1 MSVLIH
7 MGGALAVGLAGGIWI
22 GRKLAIRRMI
32 RAIQGRLVVLNVIED
47 EDDRDYHEK
56 FQHCWHRGEWFT
68 PSADLLELIQ
78 SLDTFT
84 GWVTRKS
91 LRDKMRLYEAICR

>member
-1 MSVLIH
+1 MVYFIQDT
-7 MGGALAVGLAGGIWI
+7 VNKFIKI
-22 GRKLAIRRMI
+22 GKTSGSLDDRLST
-32 RAIQGRLVVLNVIED
+32 IQTGNPNRLVVLNVIED
-47 EDDRDYHEK
+47 EDDRAYHEK

-68 PSADLLELIQ
+68 PSADLLEFIQ